1 MHLFPCRLYQS
12 ESVDL
17 LTSFFRAGKS
27 RNFCC
32 PECIH
37 KWCGRLTED
46 SDFFFHLYAFV
57 TIHVPV
63 FSEVSVSR
71 VDF

>member
-1 MHLFPCRLYQS
+1 MHLFPRRLYQS

-17 LTSFFRAGKS
+17 LTSFLGQASHATFAALS
-27 RNFCC
+27 
-32 PECIH
+32 CIH

-57 TIHVPV
+57 TIHVPA
-63 FSEVSVSR
+63 F
-71 VDF
+71 